1 MVNRPPL
8 QKFKMKKP
16 LLTIGIKQVT
26 HCDLCETDKENV
38 KKNDG
43 IWVCEECDKKYP
55 IKEDD
60 EQLVFGPN

>member
-1 MVNRPPL
+1 M
-8 QKFKMKKP
+8 
-16 LLTIGIKQVT
+16 T